1 MRVSTGRHS
10 EELGTGAAS
19 TPDRERTP
27 GGALAA
33 PPGRGERQRGRRRS
47 PGRAPYD
54 VVISDFDLGEEE
66 STGVEVVERLRID
79 LRDSQFVV
87 MSGMPRQV
95 PDWCDFVDKLDTD
108 AFRAAVS
115 PRG

>member
-1 MRVSTGRHS
+1 VPRVLLIENEPLVARSLLRLAEACES
-10 EELGTGAAS
+10 EVDWAPNPATAY
-19 TPDRERTP
+19 D
-27 GGALAA
+27 LAA
-33 PPGRGERQRGRRRS
+33 
-47 PGRAPYD
+47 RAPYD
-54 VVISDFDLGEEE
+54 VVISDFDLGERE
-66 STGVEVVERLRID
+66 SNGVEVVERLRID

-115 PRG
+115 PPG